1 MDAMGVIII
10 VVVVL
15 VVAALVVALLG
26 RRKRRHAE
34 LAQEHRVEAREELT
48 DLHQQRAVAEAAER
62 RAETLRTEAQQA
74 EAAAREA
81 REAEHA
87 QAARAE
93 DRVREADRLDPSVD
107 HKSDDYAPAYD
118 RVVADEHASSAPVD
132 PETGHPLEHDPRTG
146 RPVDG
151 GPHRA

>member
-1 MDAMGVIII
+1 VDTMTVIII
-10 VVVVL
+10 AVVVL
-15 VVAALVVALLG
+15 VLIALAVALMG

-34 LAQEHRVEAREELT
+34 LAQEHRAEAREELT
-48 DLHQQRAVAEAAER
+48 DLHQQRAVATAAEK
-62 RAETLRTEAQQA
+62 RAETLRADAQQA

-107 HKSDDYAPAYD
+107 HKSDDYSPGYD
-118 RVVADEHASSAPVD
+118 RVVGDERSSSTPVD
-132 PETGHPLEHDPRTG
+132 PETGHPLEHDQRTG
-146 RPVDG
+146 RPIDG
-151 GPHRA
+151 GTHRA